1 MVPMKGFPPLV
12 DVERENF
19 VGDDQTSKGFS
30 LFSDQI
36 GRAEKKESI
45 DLLHERLEIFQI
57 PISLE
62 RTRQGRAGLSGA
74 TSLTEILQSVRNAIK
89 CVIWETI

>member
-1 MVPMKGFPPLV
+1 MTRDSLVGSNLVLICDKYFSHEGFPPLV

-45 DLLHERLEIFQI
+45 DLLHKRLEIFQI

-62 RTRQGRAGLSGA
+62 RTRQGGA
-74 TSLTEILQSVRNAIK
+74 KRSDQSY
-89 CVIWETI
+89 